1 MDRPVFKMFQSSEG
15 LYEMLKSGFL
25 ALIMALRASAIEPS
39 QAAMLMANRLK
50 NNEEVSCCDLKREYR
65 KMALE
70 LHPDKEGGTHEDMIL
85 LNDSRDSRTDCS
97 SQKMRGCKKN
107 EKKTREK
114 LKEKPKE
121 RSKKSKEKSKQKS
134 KEKSKEKPKERSKK
148 SKQKSKEKSKEKP
161 KERPKERPKKK
172 NDINVEELV
181 GGIVLGVGVGIAVRH
196 LRKPSTDDEPVKP
209 LKKYNMPLT
218 PERTTKKKYLP

>member
-97 SQKMRGCKKN
+97 SKNMRGCSTTKTKPG
-107 EKKTREK
+107 EKKRERRNK
-114 LKEKPKE
+114 KTKKKKEK
-121 RSKKSKEKSKQKS
+121 KKKEKSK
-134 KEKSKEKPKERSKK
+134 KEEEKT
-148 SKQKSKEKSKEKP
+148 
-161 KERPKERPKKK
+161 
-172 NDINVEELV
+172 NVEELV
-181 GGIVLGVGVGIAVRH
+181 MGIGVGVGAGLIVRH
-196 LRKPSTDDEPVKP
+196 LRKSTDDRG
-209 LKKYNMPLT
+209 KKYNMPPT
-218 PERTTKKKYLP
+218 PERTKKKTVHR